1 MIAQSSVCIFLKM
14 NTEVFN
20 KDGDFACTRIN
31 RRFCIPKSLAA
42 SASSVSTQN
51 VCTSCCAQSA
61 VPLGFCCGG
70 FSSTAGYG
78 PGNEAQSFPAMSGI
92 ASFWRFLSKRRC
104 SFLSEQLEKVL
115 RLFSA
120 SLSASTQGVH
130 NNYFPHFVALKQC
143 VTASVCLSLC
153 RSNARKQI

>member
-1 MIAQSSVCIFLKM
+1 MYTHQSPILYSEEPRGEHIF
-14 NTEVFN
+14 
-20 KDGDFACTRIN
+20 GQH
-31 RRFCIPKSLAA
+31 PKCLHILLRSKR
-42 SASSVSTQN
+42 
-51 VCTSCCAQSA
+51 SA
-61 VPLGFCCGG
+61 VRFLLWWLFLHRRLRSRQRG
-70 FSSTAGYG
+70 SKHI
-78 PGNEAQSFPAMSGI
+78 AMSGI
-92 ASFWRFLSKRRC
+92 APFWRFLSKRHR

-120 SLSASTQGVH
+120 SLSASTQGVN